1 MSTQDFG
8 VVAIVI
14 PDGVSDRSNG
24 ARLVNDAYG
33 FSLRASGIVRTLS
46 SNNPSGF
53 DIIQGLLYYPEL
65 DRDDPCYNETR
76 PLVPSNV
83 TTRAQIPL
91 GNYPL
96 ISVAPWTSVDCV
108 QSYLEVMRFDN
119 VRAGMFFQNDNSSDR
134 PPAVNDHVWSL
145 NDGGQWQN
153 DNRFPVYAL
162 PGMFGSFIL
171 EQLAQYSGN
180 MSQVPYGDELV
191 QIYNPNDTVRLYT
204 RMDVSSSNGIPPLW
218 IFLIIVLAILLAV
231 VLITS
236 IIMHMVQ
243 RRQRHALQRR
253 VANGEVDLEAL
264 GIKRLNVPQDI
275 LDKMP
280 IYTYTSKTGAPLTQD
295 TATDRTAE
303 PETNSTDSTVVPPTT
318 PNGSLTR
325 EVPFSQPTC
334 PICLDDFVHNESTVR
349 ELPCNHIFHPECI
362 DSFLRDNSSLCPMC
376 KKSSLPAGYCP
387 VVVTNLMVRRERL
400 VRRMRQRRIAQAGQ
414 AAAAANAP
422 GPTMPTPIAAMN
434 RSVRRI
440 STPFRSRPHPDS
452 SAAGAHGAAA
462 ELQPIADRRH
472 TLNDD
477 MPPEIRAQGTSAR
490 RAWRRERLARQEA
503 SNYNEQA
510 EEARA
515 ADVARPLL

>member
-1 MSTQDFG
+1 M
-8 VVAIVI
+8 
-14 PDGVSDRSNG
+14 
-24 ARLVNDAYG
+24 
-33 FSLRASGIVRTLS
+33 RASGVIRTLS

-65 DRDDPCYNETR
+65 DQEDPCYNETS
-76 PLVPSNV
+76 PLIPSNV

-96 ISVAPWTSVDCV
+96 ISVAPWTSTECV
-108 QSYLEVMRFDN
+108 QSYLQTMRFDN
-119 VRAGMFFQNDNSSDR
+119 VRAGIFFQNDNSSDR
-134 PPAVNDHVWSL
+134 PPAPSDHVWSL
-145 NDGGQWQN
+145 NDGGQWQT
-153 DNRFPVYAL
+153 DNRFPVYAV
-162 PGMFGSFIL
+162 PGMLGSFVL

-204 RMDVSSSNGIPPLW
+204 RMDVSSSSGIPSLW
-218 IFLIIVLAILLAV
+218 VFLIIVLAILLAV
-231 VLITS
+231 VLVTS
-236 IIMHMVQ
+236 VVMHMVQ
-243 RRQRHALQRR
+243 RRQRRALQRR

-280 IYTYTSKTGAPLTQD
+280 LYTYTSKSGEPLTNV
-295 TATDRTAE
+295 TTTDQPPKTEANTTE
-303 PETNSTDSTVVPPTT
+303 VPPTT
-318 PNGSLTR
+318 PNGSVTR
-325 EVPFSQPTC
+325 EVAFSQPTC

-362 DSFLRDNSSLCPMC
+362 DSFLRENSSLCPMC

-400 VRRMRQRRIAQAGQ
+400 VRRMRQRRIEQAGQ
-414 AAAAANAP
+414 AAAVANGP
-422 GPTMPTPIAAMN
+422 GPITPAPIAAMN
-434 RSVRRI
+434 RSVRRM

-452 SAAGAHGAAA
+452 SAAGAHGTVS
-462 ELQPIADRRH
+462 ELQPIGERRH

-477 MPPEIRAQGTSAR
+477 MPADIRAQGTSAR
-490 RAWRRERLARQEA
+490 RAWRRERLARQQA
-503 SNYNEQA
+503 TNYDEQA
-510 EEARA
+510 EEALA
-515 ADVARPLL
+515 ADVARPLCKCDDPIVLTQTID